1 MLCIRT
7 FTEGREAARPM
18 EIALTRMDKF
28 RAAAKFVDVKLHR
41 RPLSVSIEVT
51 KRCNARCD
59 FCDYWKITDRDELTD
74 FTDVVRRY
82 DPLLV
87 VFTGGEPM
95 LRRDLVPIIQSIKE
109 LPGFRYLT
117 LLTHGGFLSQQKIK
131 ELVAAGINQINI
143 SMNYPDAR
151 QDKERGIPGLFEK
164 LERSVPKLV
173 KEGYHLFTF
182 ASILMVDNMYDAEK
196 LIRLAHSWGINI
208 AFSGYNDM
216 KNGNQAH
223 FVSPEKLDELRRVCA
238 RIIQL
243 KRELGNIMTSDY
255 FFQTLPEFYLR
266 REIPGCR
273 AGKVM
278 IHVSPKGMVQPC
290 AELPA
295 IEHYTTFDPKT
306 YAGPNCG
313 SCFDACR
320 SETQAP
326 LTIRRIGE
334 LTGLW

>member
-1 MLCIRT
+1 MKISLT
-7 FTEGREAARPM
+7 PM
-18 EIALTRMDKF
+18 EKI
-28 RAAAKFVDVKLHR
+28 RAAGKFLDVQLHR
-41 RPLSVSIEVT
+41 RPLTVSLEIT

-74 FTDVVRRY
+74 FTEVVKQF
-82 DPLLV
+82 DPLVV

-95 LRRDLVPIIQSIKE
+95 LRRDLAPIVKSIKQ

-117 LLTHGGFLSQQKIK
+117 LLTHGGFLSEQKIA

-143 SMNYPDAR
+143 SMNYPDQR
-151 QDKERGIPGLFEK
+151 QDQERGIPGLFER
-164 LERSVPKLV
+164 LQRTVPKMV
-173 KEGYHLFTF
+173 QEGLNVFTF
-182 ASILMVDNMYDAEK
+182 ASILMLDNMHDAEP

-223 FVSPEKLDELRRVCA
+223 FVTEEKMQELRAVCA

-243 KRELGNIMTSDY
+243 KRELRNVLTSDY
-255 FFQTLPEFYLR
+255 FFQTLPTFYQKRDL
-266 REIPGCR
+266 PGCR
-273 AGKVM
+273 AGKIM

-295 IEHYTTFDPKT
+295 VSHYKAFVPKH
-306 YAGPNCG
+306 YPGPNCG
-313 SCFDACR
+313 KCFDACR
-320 SETQAP
+320 SEPQAP
-326 LTIRRIGE
+326 LTLRRLGE
-334 LTGLW
+334 LSGLL

>member
-1 MLCIRT
+1 
-7 FTEGREAARPM
+7 M
-18 EIALTRMDKF
+18 EIALTRTDKF

-59 FCDYWKITDRDELTD
+59 FCDYWKITDRDELTN

-95 LRRDLVPIIQSIKE
+95 LRRDLVPIIQSIKQ

-117 LLTHGGFLSQQKIK
+117 LLTHGGFLSEPKIK

-151 QDKERGIPGLFEK
+151 QDKERSIPGLFEK

-173 KEGYHLFTF
+173 KEGYRVFTF
-182 ASILMVDNMYDAEK
+182 ASILMVDNMHDAEK

-266 REIPGCR
+266 REISGCR

-295 IEHYTTFDPKT
+295 IEDYRTFDPKT

-326 LTIRRIGE
+326 LTMRRIGE